1 MTKKI
6 FHSILLVA
14 GTVLLASLLVIMG
27 CLYEYFGSVEKKQ
40 LRDELE
46 LAAVAVKEN
55 GAEYLSQLSSERYR
69 LTWIENDG
77 TVLYDT
83 VTDAESLENHADRV
97 EVKQALEYGE
107 GESTR
112 YSSTLLQ
119 KTMYCAER
127 LADGSVLRISMS
139 RATAGVLLVGMG
151 QPILVVLIVALI
163 LSSVLAKSLS
173 HRIVQPLNKLDLE
186 HPLENDA
193 YEELAPLLG
202 RINRQHLQ
210 IDEQMDELQRQQT
223 EFSQITSSMRE
234 GLVLLDEK
242 EHVLSINPAAEK
254 LFGTDESCVGQD
266 FLTIDRSHDMSL
278 AIERAM
284 DEGHSEARVERG
296 GRIWQ
301 FDVSRIGAS
310 GAAVGAV
317 LLAFDIT
324 ERETAEQTRREFTA
338 NVSHELKT
346 PLAGIRLLSD
356 SILQTENMDAQ
367 TVREFVGDIEQE
379 SERLARI
386 TENLLRLTRL
396 DSGMLPEAQRV
407 DLSSV
412 MARVVRMLRL
422 VAEEKQVDLSYE
434 IRREGQTLA
443 SEDEI
448 HEIIYNL
455 TENAIK
461 YNLPGGSVT
470 VRVEAHGEQS
480 ILSVADTGIGIPE
493 ADRPNIFNRFYRVDK
508 ARSRE
513 HGGSG
518 LGLSI
523 VHDAAAL
530 YGGTVTVDGVEPHG
544 TRFTV
549 TFPRA
554 AADDAPEAQKE
565 VPET

>member
-55 GAEYLSQLSSERYR
+55 GTEYLSQLSSERYR

-139 RATAGVLLVGMG
+139 RATAGVLLVGMV

-173 HRIVQPLNKLDLE
+173 RRIVQPLNKLDLE

-278 AIERAM
+278 AIERVM

-346 PLAGIRLLSD
+346 PLQGIIGSAELL
-356 SILQTENMDAQ
+356 ENGMVKQED
-367 TVREFVGDIEQE
+367 VPRFVGHI
-379 SERLARI
+379 RK
-386 TENLLRLTRL
+386 
-396 DSGMLPEAQRV
+396 EAQRLVTLIGDIIRLSQLDEGDEMPRETV
-407 DLSSV
+407 DLLTLSQEAADDLKTAAAEKHIAIAVEGESETIGG
-412 MARVVRMLRL
+412 VRRL
-422 VAEEKQVDLSYE
+422 LYE
-434 IRREGQTLA
+434 V
-443 SEDEI
+443 
-448 HEIIYNL
+448 IYNL
-455 TENAIK
+455 CDNAIK
-461 YNLPGGSVT
+461 YNVEGGSVK
-470 VRVEAHGEQS
+470 VSVGERDDKAFV
-480 ILSVADTGIGIPE
+480 SVADTGIGIAPE
-493 ADRPNIFNRFYRVDK
+493 HQSRIFERFYRVDK
-508 ARSRE
+508 SHSKAS
-513 HGGSG
+513 GGTG

-523 VHDAAAL
+523 VKHAVQ
-530 YGGTVTVDGVEPHG
+530 YHHGTVELHSEEGKG
-544 TRFTV
+544 TTICILL
-549 TFPRA
+549 P
-554 AADDAPEAQKE
+554 KE
-565 VPET
+565 